1 MKLNFLISFLCIAT
15 SALCTSADP
24 DKYEKYKSVSRVAP
38 IELTDVTYHDLTS
51 KPRDFHVAVLLTA
64 TDARYGCVL
73 CREFQ
78 SEWDL
83 IARSWNKGSKSDD
96 LKLLLATLDFSN
108 GKETFQKV

>member
-1 MKLNFLISFLCIAT
+1 MSSDL
-15 SALCTSADP
+15 
-24 DKYEKYKSVSRVAP
+24 DKYEKYKSISRVAP
-38 IELTDVTYHDLTS
+38 IELTDVTYDDLTS

-83 IARSWNKGSKSDD
+83 IARSWNKGSKPDG

-108 GKETFQKV
+108 GKEVFQKV